1 MEAIMAENCIFCKII
16 AGEIPSTT
24 VYEDEDFKAIL
35 DVNPAAR
42 GHVII
47 LPKHHADDVFS
58 LEDSQAEKIFPVAK
72 KIATALKKTYQ
83 CDGVNILQNNGE
95 AAGQTVFHLHVHVI
109 PRYCDDDTGFGSSR
123 SRNQKEFVKKRGRDI
138 ETDHIDWWWDSRT
151 CYTQYC
157 VDSRITKAGI

>member
-1 MEAIMAENCIFCKII
+1 MRDENCIFCKII

-24 VYEDEDFKAIL
+24 VYEDDDFRGIL

-47 LPKHHADDVFS
+47 LPKNHAANIFELPDEDVS
-58 LEDSQAEKIFPVAK
+58 KVMVVAK
-72 KIATALKKTYQ
+72 KIATAIKKAYK

-109 PRYCDDDTGFGSSR
+109 PRYENDTVNVGWKQGDMPEDLDVIA
-123 SRNQKEFVKKRGRDI
+123 QEIKE
-138 ETDHIDWWWDSRT
+138 
-151 CYTQYC
+151 YL
-157 VDSRITKAGI
+157 

>member
-1 MEAIMAENCIFCKII
+1 MDNCIFCKIL

-24 VYEDEDFKAIL
+24 VYEDDDFKAIL

-47 LPKHHADDVFS
+47 LPKKHAANIYELPD
-58 LEDSQAEKIFPVAK
+58 EDASKVMVVAK
-72 KIATALKKTYQ
+72 KIATAVRDAFH

-109 PRYCDDDTGFGSSR
+109 PRFDGDTVNIGWKPGDMPEDMDVIA
-123 SRNQKEFVKKRGRDI
+123 KEIKDKL
-138 ETDHIDWWWDSRT
+138 
-151 CYTQYC
+151 
-157 VDSRITKAGI
+157 K

>member
-1 MEAIMAENCIFCKII
+1 MDNCIFCKIL

-24 VYEDEDFKAIL
+24 VYEDDDFKAIL

-47 LPKHHADDVFS
+47 LPKRHAANIYELPD
-58 LEDSQAEKIFPVAK
+58 EDASKVMVVAK
-72 KIATALKKTYQ
+72 KIATAVRDAFH

-109 PRYCDDDTGFGSSR
+109 PRFDGDTVNIGWKPGDMPEDMDVIA
-123 SRNQKEFVKKRGRDI
+123 KEIKDKL
-138 ETDHIDWWWDSRT
+138 
-151 CYTQYC
+151 
-157 VDSRITKAGI
+157 K

>member
-1 MEAIMAENCIFCKII
+1 MDNCVFCKIL

-24 VYEDEDFKAIL
+24 VYEDDDFKAIL

-47 LPKHHADDVFS
+47 LPKKHAANIYELPD
-58 LEDSQAEKIFPVAK
+58 EDASKVMVVAK
-72 KIATALKKTYQ
+72 KIATAVRDAFH

-109 PRYCDDDTGFGSSR
+109 PRFEGDTVNIGWKPGDMPEDMDVIA
-123 SRNQKEFVKKRGRDI
+123 KEIK
-138 ETDHIDWWWDSRT
+138 DHLD
-151 CYTQYC
+151 
-157 VDSRITKAGI
+157 